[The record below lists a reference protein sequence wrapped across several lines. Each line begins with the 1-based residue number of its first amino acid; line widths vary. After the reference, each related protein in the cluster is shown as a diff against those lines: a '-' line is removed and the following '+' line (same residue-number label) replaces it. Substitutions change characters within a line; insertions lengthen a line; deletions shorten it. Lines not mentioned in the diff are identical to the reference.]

1 MRSLRFTKQQVVIVV
16 ISFFSIVGQ
25 RVPLASGGQTN
36 GPKLIHTEAVGQITI
51 TSLLFGGS
59 TTCDSA
65 TGAGGCEFY
74 NLAGESSGWNSALG
88 PFTAT
93 LNATVLIGADS
104 PNGAHDSDGTPTEF
118 CFPELGTE
126 TDTFKDGSTLTSNF
140 QGLSCCAATVCTAGL
155 PSVNHDSS
163 VITGATGHLSG
174 AAGGFS
180 WSDNFATPSGPLLL
194 HAEGVLELPSN
205 PY

>member
-1 MRSLRFTKQQVVIVV
+1 MRFLRFTKQQVVIVA
-16 ISFFSIVGQ
+16 ISFFSIGSY
-25 RVPLASGGQTN
+25 RMPFASAGQTTAPN
-36 GPKLIHTEAVGQITI
+36 LIHTEAVGQITI
-51 TSLLFGGS
+51 TSLVFGGPAG
-59 TTCDSA
+59 CDTV
-65 TGAGGCEFY
+65 TGAGCEFY
-74 NLAGESSGWNSALG
+74 NLGAESSGWNSALG

-93 LNATVLIGADS
+93 LNATVLIGAAS

-126 TDTFKDGSTLTSNF
+126 KDKFEDGSTLTSNF

-163 VITGATGHLSG
+163 VITGGTGHLSG

-180 WSDNFATPSGPLLL
+180 WSDNFANPSGPLLL
-194 HAEGVLELPSN
+194 HAEGVLELPSH